1 MHCSSSDE
9 ETASRAVQ
17 DDIIQWLME
26 HFDSDLTHSFAEKFF
41 SLSPQTLAYVA
52 ERAPNFKKVYLQE
65 LISVTD
71 LMSVSSI
78 SSGTITE
85 EELASHWIML
95 AMASSGIRES
105 ITSVVEKRAVRW
117 TSQISGE
124 STKFNSS
131 TIWLKLFR
139 KLLCDNRQLCSIGKT
154 T

>member
-1 MHCSSSDE
+1 
-9 ETASRAVQ
+9 
-17 DDIIQWLME
+17 ME

-95 AMASSGIRES
+95 AKASSGIRES
-105 ITSVVEKRAVRW
+105 ITSVVEKRAVIW

-124 STKFNSS
+124 SKKFNSS
-131 TIWLKLFR
+131 TIWLRLFR

-154 T
+154 TYTQLESIAIINDKTYK